1 MRLAFLNIL
10 ILISTSLLGQSF
22 IGLNK
27 SECQTEANKI
37 IKENG
42 FTSFYKESES
52 SLIFLISRSSNP
64 YTTLTLYFTK
74 EGICNLQTQSYA
86 CDTCMYYAY
95 QKIIRN
101 KKYSWKK
108 KDDGTFYSPISK
120 GIILDVP
127 KDTFLIFRIRKS

>member
-22 IGLNK
+22 IGLTK
-27 SECQTEANKI
+27 TDCKTEANKI
-37 IKENG
+37 IKANG
-42 FTSFYKESES
+42 FASYYKESES

-64 YTTLTLYFTK
+64 YTTLTLYFNK
-74 EGICNLQTQSYA
+74 EGVCNLQTQSYS

-108 KDDGTFYSPISK
+108 QDDGTFYSLISK